1 MMVLNYLNEK
11 ISALDKKDFY
21 KYLLILIGVILLF
34 IALLMFQYFRVTSR
48 IKKQIRNINSL
59 REDVRVVLSKYEQI
73 QKQRKAV
80 DAILSEEEDFNI
92 VGYFN
97 DVVNQLNLSGNKKE
111 ERSSQVDREDNYRE
125 SVINVTFVDMNMKQL
140 CELLNVIENKAR
152 IFTKELE
159 ITKSKK
165 SPTIEVNLTIATLS
179 PKTAVP
185 E

>member
-1 MMVLNYLNEK
+1 MLNYIHEK
-11 ISALDKKDFY
+11 IAGLDKKDFY
-21 KYLLILIGVILLF
+21 KYLIVFLGILVLLIVF
-34 IALLMFQYFRVTSR
+34 IMYQYSSVASSL
-48 IKKQIRNINSL
+48 KKQIRNINSL

-80 DAILSEEEDFNI
+80 DEILSEEEDFNI

-97 DVVNQLNLSGNKKE
+97 DVVNQLNLNGNKKE

-140 CELLNVIENKAR
+140 CELLNVIESKAR

-179 PKTAVP
+179 PKSAIP